1 MLSGISGQNIRYYEK
16 QGLISPKRNRINSYR
31 EYGEEDIRILKTIRM
46 LRMLDMPI
54 EQIRLILKGDLS
66 MGDAL
71 DMQKVRLDMPIE
83 QIRLILKG
91 DLSMGDALD
100 MQKVRLQVQAKKLQS
115 AISFCEQM
123 GKEKRTLK
131 ELDIDSCLEQMEKN
145 TARDGYFTRWVEDY
159 KKIAREEAQRVFTF
173 IPDDAVTNPREFTN
187 ALLAYAKKIAREEA
201 QRVFTF
207 IPDDAVTNPRE
218 FTNALLAYAKEK
230 NLNLVITKEGMYPEF
245 EIDGVEYRAERNY
258 GRAYRVPVAVIHCEM
273 IHPELYEIEME
284 PKRRRWVKILYH
296 SLPALGFIKILY
308 HSLPALG
315 FIFLIFL
322 MMGGTGGLSLSE
334 FFTTK
339 EGVILLILIVILGI
353 SEFMHFYLLY
363 RNMDGPR

>member
-1 MLSGISGQNIRYYEK
+1 MNIKEAENLSGISGQNIRYYEK

-71 DMQKVRLDMPIE
+71 DMQKVRLE
-83 QIRLILKG
+83 
-91 DLSMGDALD
+91 
-100 MQKVRLQVQAKKLQS
+100 VQAKKLQS

-187 ALLAYAKKIAREEA
+187 ALLAYAK
-201 QRVFTF
+201 
-207 IPDDAVTNPRE
+207 
-218 FTNALLAYAKEK
+218 EK

-273 IHPELYEIEME
+273 IHPELYETEME
-284 PKRRRWVKILYH
+284 PKRCRWV
-296 SLPALGFIKILY
+296 KILY

>member
-1 MLSGISGQNIRYYEK
+1 MNIKEAENLSGISGQNIRYYEK

-71 DMQKVRLDMPIE
+71 DMQKVRLE
-83 QIRLILKG
+83 
-91 DLSMGDALD
+91 
-100 MQKVRLQVQAKKLQS
+100 VQAKKLQS

-187 ALLAYAKKIAREEA
+187 ALLAYAK
-201 QRVFTF
+201 
-207 IPDDAVTNPRE
+207 
-218 FTNALLAYAKEK
+218 EK

-273 IHPELYEIEME
+273 IHPELYETEME
-284 PKRRRWVKILYH
+284 PKRRRWV
-296 SLPALGFIKILY
+296 KILY

-322 MMGGTGGLSLSE
+322 MMGGTGGLSFSE

>member
-1 MLSGISGQNIRYYEK
+1 MNIKEAENLSGISGQNIRYYEK
-16 QGLISPKRNRINSYR
+16 QGLISTKRNRINSYR

-71 DMQKVRLDMPIE
+71 DMQKVRLE
-83 QIRLILKG
+83 
-91 DLSMGDALD
+91 
-100 MQKVRLQVQAKKLQS
+100 VQAKKLQS

-159 KKIAREEAQRVFTF
+159 R
-173 IPDDAVTNPREFTN
+173 
-187 ALLAYAKKIAREEA
+187 KIAREEA

-273 IHPELYEIEME
+273 IHPELYETEME
-284 PKRRRWVKILYH
+284 PKRRRWV
-296 SLPALGFIKILY
+296 KILY

>member
-1 MLSGISGQNIRYYEK
+1 MNIKEAETLSGISGQNIRYYEK

-54 EQIRLILKGDLS
+54 EQIRLILKGDLA

-71 DMQKVRLDMPIE
+71 DMQKVRLE
-83 QIRLILKG
+83 
-91 DLSMGDALD
+91 
-100 MQKVRLQVQAKKLQS
+100 VQAKKLQS

-123 GKEKRTLK
+123 GKEKMTLK

-145 TARDGYFTRWVEDY
+145 TSRDGYFTRWVEDY

-187 ALLAYAKKIAREEA
+187 ALLAYAK
-201 QRVFTF
+201 
-207 IPDDAVTNPRE
+207 
-218 FTNALLAYAKEK
+218 EK
-230 NLNLVITKEGMYPEF
+230 DLNLVITKEGMYPEF

-273 IHPELYEIEME
+273 IHPELYETEME
-284 PKRRRWVKILYH
+284 PKRRRWV
-296 SLPALGFIKILY
+296 KILY

-339 EGVILLILIVILGI
+339 EGVILLILTVILGI
-353 SEFMHFYLLY
+353 AEFVHFYLLY

>member
-1 MLSGISGQNIRYYEK
+1 MNIKEAENLSGISGQNIRYYEK

-71 DMQKVRLDMPIE
+71 DMQKVRLE
-83 QIRLILKG
+83 
-91 DLSMGDALD
+91 
-100 MQKVRLQVQAKKLQS
+100 VQAKKLQS

-131 ELDIDSCLEQMEKN
+131 ELDIDRCLEQMEKN

-159 KKIAREEAQRVFTF
+159 
-173 IPDDAVTNPREFTN
+173 
-187 ALLAYAKKIAREEA
+187 KKIAREEA

-273 IHPELYEIEME
+273 IHPELYETEME
-284 PKRRRWVKILYH
+284 PKRRRWV
-296 SLPALGFIKILY
+296 KILY

>member
-1 MLSGISGQNIRYYEK
+1 MNIKEAENLSGISGQNIRYYEK

-71 DMQKVRLDMPIE
+71 DMQKVRLE
-83 QIRLILKG
+83 
-91 DLSMGDALD
+91 
-100 MQKVRLQVQAKKLQS
+100 VQAKKLQS

-187 ALLAYAKKIAREEA
+187 ALLAYAK
-201 QRVFTF
+201 
-207 IPDDAVTNPRE
+207 
-218 FTNALLAYAKEK
+218 EK
-230 NLNLVITKEGMYPEF
+230 DLNLVITKEGMYPEF

-273 IHPELYEIEME
+273 IHPELYETEME
-284 PKRRRWVKILYH
+284 PKRRRWV
-296 SLPALGFIKILY
+296 KILY

>member
-1 MLSGISGQNIRYYEK
+1 MNIKEAENLSGISGQNIRYYEK

-71 DMQKVRLDMPIE
+71 DMQKVRL
-83 QIRLILKG
+83 
-91 DLSMGDALD
+91 
-100 MQKVRLQVQAKKLQS
+100 QVQAKKLQS

-131 ELDIDSCLEQMEKN
+131 ELDIDRCLEQMEKN

-159 KKIAREEAQRVFTF
+159 
-173 IPDDAVTNPREFTN
+173 
-187 ALLAYAKKIAREEA
+187 KKIAREEA

-273 IHPELYEIEME
+273 IHPELYETEME
-284 PKRRRWVKILYH
+284 PKRRRWV
-296 SLPALGFIKILY
+296 KILY

>member
-1 MLSGISGQNIRYYEK
+1 MNIKEAETLSGISGQNIRYYEK

-71 DMQKVRLDMPIE
+71 DMQKVRLE
-83 QIRLILKG
+83 
-91 DLSMGDALD
+91 
-100 MQKVRLQVQAKKLQS
+100 VQAKKLQS

-187 ALLAYAKKIAREEA
+187 ALLAYAK
-201 QRVFTF
+201 
-207 IPDDAVTNPRE
+207 
-218 FTNALLAYAKEK
+218 EK

-273 IHPELYEIEME
+273 IHPELYETEME
-284 PKRRRWVKILYH
+284 PKRRRWV
-296 SLPALGFIKILY
+296 KILY

-339 EGVILLILIVILGI
+339 EGMILLILIVILGI
-353 SEFMHFYLLY
+353 SEFVHFYLLY

>member
-1 MLSGISGQNIRYYEK
+1 MIEKWRYQKHKDQVKRSGVSIMNIKEAENLSGISGQNIRYYEK

-71 DMQKVRLDMPIE
+71 DMQKVRLE
-83 QIRLILKG
+83 
-91 DLSMGDALD
+91 
-100 MQKVRLQVQAKKLQS
+100 VQAKKLQS

-187 ALLAYAKKIAREEA
+187 ALLAYAK
-201 QRVFTF
+201 
-207 IPDDAVTNPRE
+207 
-218 FTNALLAYAKEK
+218 EK

-273 IHPELYEIEME
+273 IHPELYETEME
-284 PKRRRWVKILYH
+284 PKRRRWV
-296 SLPALGFIKILY
+296 KILY

>member
-1 MLSGISGQNIRYYEK
+1 MNIKEAENLSGTSGQNIRYYEK

-71 DMQKVRLDMPIE
+71 DMQKVRLE
-83 QIRLILKG
+83 
-91 DLSMGDALD
+91 
-100 MQKVRLQVQAKKLQS
+100 VQAKKLQS

-187 ALLAYAKKIAREEA
+187 ALLAYAK
-201 QRVFTF
+201 
-207 IPDDAVTNPRE
+207 
-218 FTNALLAYAKEK
+218 EK

-273 IHPELYEIEME
+273 IHPELYETEME
-284 PKRRRWVKILYH
+284 PKRRRWV
-296 SLPALGFIKILY
+296 KILY

>member
-1 MLSGISGQNIRYYEK
+1 MNIKEAENLSGISGQNIRYYEK

-71 DMQKVRLDMPIE
+71 DMQKVRLE
-83 QIRLILKG
+83 
-91 DLSMGDALD
+91 
-100 MQKVRLQVQAKKLQS
+100 VQAKKLQS

-131 ELDIDSCLEQMEKN
+131 ELDIDRCLEQMEKN

-173 IPDDAVTNPREFTN
+173 IPDDAVTNPREF
-187 ALLAYAKKIAREEA
+187 I
-201 QRVFTF
+201 
-207 IPDDAVTNPRE
+207 
-218 FTNALLAYAKEK
+218 NALLAYAKEK

-273 IHPELYEIEME
+273 IHPELYETEME
-284 PKRRRWVKILYH
+284 PKRRRWV
-296 SLPALGFIKILY
+296 KILY

>member
-1 MLSGISGQNIRYYEK
+1 MNIKEAENLSGISGQNIRYYEK

-31 EYGEEDIRILKTIRM
+31 EYGDEDIRILKTIRM

-71 DMQKVRLDMPIE
+71 DMQKVRLE
-83 QIRLILKG
+83 
-91 DLSMGDALD
+91 
-100 MQKVRLQVQAKKLQS
+100 VQAKKLQS

-187 ALLAYAKKIAREEA
+187 ALLAYAK
-201 QRVFTF
+201 
-207 IPDDAVTNPRE
+207 
-218 FTNALLAYAKEK
+218 EK

-273 IHPELYEIEME
+273 IHPELYETEME
-284 PKRRRWVKILYH
+284 PKRRRWV
-296 SLPALGFIKILY
+296 KILY

>member
-1 MLSGISGQNIRYYEK
+1 MNIKEAENLSGISGQNIRYYEK

-71 DMQKVRLDMPIE
+71 DMQKVRLE
-83 QIRLILKG
+83 
-91 DLSMGDALD
+91 
-100 MQKVRLQVQAKKLQS
+100 VQAKKLQS

-159 KKIAREEAQRVFTF
+159 KK
-173 IPDDAVTNPREFTN
+173 
-187 ALLAYAKKIAREEA
+187 LAREEA

-273 IHPELYEIEME
+273 IHPELYETEME
-284 PKRRRWVKILYH
+284 PKRRRWV
-296 SLPALGFIKILY
+296 KILY

-353 SEFMHFYLLY
+353 SEFMHFYLLL

>member
-1 MLSGISGQNIRYYEK
+1 MNIKEAENLSGISGQNIRYYEK

-71 DMQKVRLDMPIE
+71 DMQKVRLE
-83 QIRLILKG
+83 
-91 DLSMGDALD
+91 
-100 MQKVRLQVQAKKLQS
+100 VQAKKLQS

-131 ELDIDSCLEQMEKN
+131 ELDIDRCLEKMEKS

-159 KKIAREEAQRVFTF
+159 KK
-173 IPDDAVTNPREFTN
+173 
-187 ALLAYAKKIAREEA
+187 LAREEA

-273 IHPELYEIEME
+273 IHPELYETEME
-284 PKRRRWVKILYH
+284 PKRRRWV
-296 SLPALGFIKILY
+296 KILY

-334 FFTTK
+334 FFITK

>member
-1 MLSGISGQNIRYYEK
+1 MNIKEAENLSGISGQNIRYYEK

-71 DMQKVRLDMPIE
+71 DMQKVRLE
-83 QIRLILKG
+83 
-91 DLSMGDALD
+91 
-100 MQKVRLQVQAKKLQS
+100 VQAKKLQS

-159 KKIAREEAQRVFTF
+159 KK
-173 IPDDAVTNPREFTN
+173 
-187 ALLAYAKKIAREEA
+187 LAREEA

-273 IHPELYEIEME
+273 IHPELYETEME
-284 PKRRRWVKILYH
+284 PKRRRWV
-296 SLPALGFIKILY
+296 KILY

-339 EGVILLILIVILGI
+339 EGMILLILIVILGI
-353 SEFMHFYLLY
+353 SEFVHFYLLY

>member
-1 MLSGISGQNIRYYEK
+1 MNIKEAENLSGISGQNIRYYEK

-71 DMQKVRLDMPIE
+71 DMQKVRLE
-83 QIRLILKG
+83 
-91 DLSMGDALD
+91 
-100 MQKVRLQVQAKKLQS
+100 VQAKKLQS

-187 ALLAYAKKIAREEA
+187 ALLAYAK
-201 QRVFTF
+201 
-207 IPDDAVTNPRE
+207 
-218 FTNALLAYAKEK
+218 EK

-273 IHPELYEIEME
+273 IHPELYETEME
-284 PKRRRWVKILYH
+284 PKRRRWV
-296 SLPALGFIKILY
+296 KILY

-353 SEFMHFYLLY
+353 SEFIHFYLLY

>member
-1 MLSGISGQNIRYYEK
+1 MNIKEAENLSGISGQNIRYYEK

-54 EQIRLILKGDLS
+54 DQIRLILKGDLS

-71 DMQKVRLDMPIE
+71 DMQKVRLE
-83 QIRLILKG
+83 
-91 DLSMGDALD
+91 
-100 MQKVRLQVQAKKLQS
+100 VQAKKLQS

-123 GKEKRTLK
+123 GKEKATL
-131 ELDIDSCLEQMEKN
+131 EGLDIDRCLEKMEKN

-187 ALLAYAKKIAREEA
+187 ALLAYAK
-201 QRVFTF
+201 
-207 IPDDAVTNPRE
+207 
-218 FTNALLAYAKEK
+218 EK
-230 NLNLVITKEGMYPEF
+230 DLNLVITKEGMYPEF

-273 IHPELYEIEME
+273 IHPELYETEME
-284 PKRRRWVKILYH
+284 PKRRRWV
-296 SLPALGFIKILY
+296 KILY

-339 EGVILLILIVILGI
+339 EGVILLLLIVILGI
-353 SEFMHFYLLY
+353 SEFVHFYLLY

>member
-1 MLSGISGQNIRYYEK
+1 MNIKEAENLSGISGQNIRYYEK

-71 DMQKVRLDMPIE
+71 DMQKVRLE
-83 QIRLILKG
+83 
-91 DLSMGDALD
+91 
-100 MQKVRLQVQAKKLQS
+100 VQAKKLQS

-131 ELDIDSCLEQMEKN
+131 ELDIDRGLDKMETS

-159 KKIAREEAQRVFTF
+159 KK
-173 IPDDAVTNPREFTN
+173 
-187 ALLAYAKKIAREEA
+187 LAREEA

-273 IHPELYEIEME
+273 IHPELYETEME
-284 PKRRRWVKILYH
+284 PKRRRWV
-296 SLPALGFIKILY
+296 KILY

>member
-1 MLSGISGQNIRYYEK
+1 MNIKEAENLSGISGQNIRYYEK

-71 DMQKVRLDMPIE
+71 DMQKVRLE
-83 QIRLILKG
+83 
-91 DLSMGDALD
+91 
-100 MQKVRLQVQAKKLQS
+100 VQAKKLQS

-131 ELDIDSCLEQMEKN
+131 ELDIDRCLEQMEKN

-159 KKIAREEAQRVFTF
+159 KK
-173 IPDDAVTNPREFTN
+173 
-187 ALLAYAKKIAREEA
+187 LAREEA

-273 IHPELYEIEME
+273 IHPELYETEME
-284 PKRRRWVKILYH
+284 PKRRRWV
-296 SLPALGFIKILY
+296 KILY

>member
-1 MLSGISGQNIRYYEK
+1 MNIKEAENLSGISGQNIRYYEK

-46 LRMLDMPI
+46 LRM
-54 EQIRLILKGDLS
+54 
-66 MGDAL
+66 
-71 DMQKVRLDMPIE
+71 LDMPIE

-187 ALLAYAKKIAREEA
+187 ALLAYAK
-201 QRVFTF
+201 
-207 IPDDAVTNPRE
+207 
-218 FTNALLAYAKEK
+218 EK

-296 SLPALGFIKILY
+296 SLPALGFI
-308 HSLPALG
+308 
-315 FIFLIFL
+315 FLIFL

>member
-1 MLSGISGQNIRYYEK
+1 MNIKEAENLSGISGQNIRYYEK

-71 DMQKVRLDMPIE
+71 DMQKVRLE
-83 QIRLILKG
+83 
-91 DLSMGDALD
+91 
-100 MQKVRLQVQAKKLQS
+100 VQAKKLQS

-187 ALLAYAKKIAREEA
+187 ALLAYAK
-201 QRVFTF
+201 
-207 IPDDAVTNPRE
+207 
-218 FTNALLAYAKEK
+218 EK

-273 IHPELYEIEME
+273 IHPELYETEME
-284 PKRRRWVKILYH
+284 PKRRRWVKILD
-296 SLPALGFIKILY
+296 

>member
-1 MLSGISGQNIRYYEK
+1 MNIKEAENLSGISGQNIRYYEK

-71 DMQKVRLDMPIE
+71 DMQKVRLE
-83 QIRLILKG
+83 
-91 DLSMGDALD
+91 
-100 MQKVRLQVQAKKLQS
+100 VQAKKLQS

-123 GKEKRTLK
+123 GREKRTLK

-159 KKIAREEAQRVFTF
+159 
-173 IPDDAVTNPREFTN
+173 
-187 ALLAYAKKIAREEA
+187 KKIAREEA

-273 IHPELYEIEME
+273 IHPELYETEME
-284 PKRRRWVKILYH
+284 PKRRRWV
-296 SLPALGFIKILY
+296 KILY

>member
-1 MLSGISGQNIRYYEK
+1 MNIKEAENLSGISGQNIRYYEK

-71 DMQKVRLDMPIE
+71 DMQKVRLE
-83 QIRLILKG
+83 
-91 DLSMGDALD
+91 
-100 MQKVRLQVQAKKLQS
+100 VQAKKLQS

-187 ALLAYAKKIAREEA
+187 ALLAYAK
-201 QRVFTF
+201 
-207 IPDDAVTNPRE
+207 
-218 FTNALLAYAKEK
+218 EK

-273 IHPELYEIEME
+273 IHPELYETEME
-284 PKRRRWVKILYH
+284 SKRRRWV
-296 SLPALGFIKILY
+296 KILY

>member
-1 MLSGISGQNIRYYEK
+1 MNIKEAENLSGISGQNIRYYEK

-71 DMQKVRLDMPIE
+71 DMQKVRLE
-83 QIRLILKG
+83 
-91 DLSMGDALD
+91 
-100 MQKVRLQVQAKKLQS
+100 VQAKKLQS

-159 KKIAREEAQRVFTF
+159 KK
-173 IPDDAVTNPREFTN
+173 
-187 ALLAYAKKIAREEA
+187 LAREEA

-273 IHPELYEIEME
+273 IHPELYETEME
-284 PKRRRWVKILYH
+284 PKRRRWV
-296 SLPALGFIKILY
+296 KILY

>member
-1 MLSGISGQNIRYYEK
+1 
-16 QGLISPKRNRINSYR
+16 
-31 EYGEEDIRILKTIRM
+31 M

-71 DMQKVRLDMPIE
+71 DMQKVRLE
-83 QIRLILKG
+83 
-91 DLSMGDALD
+91 
-100 MQKVRLQVQAKKLQS
+100 VQAKKLQS

-187 ALLAYAKKIAREEA
+187 ALLAYAK
-201 QRVFTF
+201 
-207 IPDDAVTNPRE
+207 
-218 FTNALLAYAKEK
+218 EK

-273 IHPELYEIEME
+273 IHPELYETEME
-284 PKRRRWVKILYH
+284 PKRRRWV
-296 SLPALGFIKILY
+296 KILY

>member
-1 MLSGISGQNIRYYEK
+1 MNIKEAENLSGISGQNIRYYEK

-71 DMQKVRLDMPIE
+71 DMQKVRLE
-83 QIRLILKG
+83 
-91 DLSMGDALD
+91 
-100 MQKVRLQVQAKKLQS
+100 VQAKKLQS

-123 GKEKRTLK
+123 GREKRTLK

-187 ALLAYAKKIAREEA
+187 ALLAYAK
-201 QRVFTF
+201 
-207 IPDDAVTNPRE
+207 
-218 FTNALLAYAKEK
+218 EK

-245 EIDGVEYRAERNY
+245 ELDGVEYRAERNY

-273 IHPELYEIEME
+273 IHPELYETEME
-284 PKRRRWVKILYH
+284 PKRRRWV
-296 SLPALGFIKILY
+296 KILY

>member
-1 MLSGISGQNIRYYEK
+1 MNIKEAENLSGISGQNIRYYEK

-71 DMQKVRLDMPIE
+71 DMQKVRLE
-83 QIRLILKG
+83 
-91 DLSMGDALD
+91 
-100 MQKVRLQVQAKKLQS
+100 VQAKKLQS

-187 ALLAYAKKIAREEA
+187 ALLAYAK
-201 QRVFTF
+201 
-207 IPDDAVTNPRE
+207 
-218 FTNALLAYAKEK
+218 EK

-273 IHPELYEIEME
+273 IHPELYETEMA
-284 PKRRRWVKILYH
+284 PKRRRWV
-296 SLPALGFIKILY
+296 KILY

>member
-1 MLSGISGQNIRYYEK
+1 MNIKEAENLSGISGQNIRYYEK
-16 QGLISPKRNRINSYR
+16 QGLISPKMNRINSYR

-71 DMQKVRLDMPIE
+71 DMQKVRLE
-83 QIRLILKG
+83 
-91 DLSMGDALD
+91 
-100 MQKVRLQVQAKKLQS
+100 VQAKKLQS

-159 KKIAREEAQRVFTF
+159 R
-173 IPDDAVTNPREFTN
+173 
-187 ALLAYAKKIAREEA
+187 KIAREEA

-273 IHPELYEIEME
+273 IHPELYETEME
-284 PKRRRWVKILYH
+284 PKRRRWV
-296 SLPALGFIKILY
+296 KILY

>member
-1 MLSGISGQNIRYYEK
+1 MNIKEAENLSGISGQNIRYYEK

-71 DMQKVRLDMPIE
+71 DMQKVRLE
-83 QIRLILKG
+83 
-91 DLSMGDALD
+91 
-100 MQKVRLQVQAKKLQS
+100 VQAKKLQS

-131 ELDIDSCLEQMEKN
+131 ELDIDSCLEHMEKN

-159 KKIAREEAQRVFTF
+159 R
-173 IPDDAVTNPREFTN
+173 
-187 ALLAYAKKIAREEA
+187 KIAREEA

-273 IHPELYEIEME
+273 IHPELYETEME
-284 PKRRRWVKILYH
+284 PKRRRWV
-296 SLPALGFIKILY
+296 KILY

>member
-1 MLSGISGQNIRYYEK
+1 MGSRKSQRYFGQNIRYYEK

-71 DMQKVRLDMPIE
+71 DMQKVRLE
-83 QIRLILKG
+83 
-91 DLSMGDALD
+91 
-100 MQKVRLQVQAKKLQS
+100 VQAKKLQS

-187 ALLAYAKKIAREEA
+187 ALLAYAK
-201 QRVFTF
+201 
-207 IPDDAVTNPRE
+207 
-218 FTNALLAYAKEK
+218 EK

-273 IHPELYEIEME
+273 IHPELYETEME
-284 PKRRRWVKILYH
+284 PKRRRWV
-296 SLPALGFIKILY
+296 KILY